1 VGLARRVAPGL
12 VLGAALSVAGFA
24 CARGAPAPAPAPCA
38 PVAGDLPAGAR
49 AQELAGD
56 FTLSL
61 VATSG
66 PVPGRSTAGRL
77 RLRAFGATP
86 PPVPVTPGARYP
98 LFGGTDVAIAEVG
111 AIAPG
116 DVVRDNPAAPG
127 VLVIEWDRQ
136 GPPAG
141 TEITVRLGA
150 DANQGDRLRFD
161 GTSMALQVTSIAPRR
176 FAGRWQS
183 SGGELRAGGHFCAER
198 VGT

>member
-1 VGLARRVAPGL
+1 MAPGL
-12 VLGAALSVAGFA
+12 TLGAALSLAGFA
-24 CARGAPAPAPAPCA
+24 CASGAPSPAPAACA
-38 PVAGDLPAGAR
+38 PVEGELPAGAR
-49 AQELAGD
+49 AQGLAGD

-66 PVPGRSTAGRL
+66 PMRGRSTAGRL
-77 RLRAFGATP
+77 RLRDFGTTP
-86 PPVPVTPGARYP
+86 PPVPATSGARYP
-98 LFGGTDVAIAEVG
+98 LFGGTEVAIAEVG

-116 DVVRDNPAAPG
+116 DVRRDNPAAPG

-136 GPPAG
+136 GPPAR

-161 GTSMALQVTSIAPRR
+161 GTSMALQVASILPNR

-183 SGGELRAGGHFCAER
+183 SGGELRAGGHFCADR
-198 VGT
+198 VGS